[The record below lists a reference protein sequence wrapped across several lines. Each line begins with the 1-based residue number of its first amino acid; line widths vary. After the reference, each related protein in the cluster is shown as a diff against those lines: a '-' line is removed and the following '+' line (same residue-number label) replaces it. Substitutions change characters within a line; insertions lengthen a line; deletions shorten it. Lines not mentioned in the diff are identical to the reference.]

1 MKKLLYTFL
10 AMSIIFSA
18 CEEEVVTP
26 TNNTGN
32 NSTQTYVPDDNFE
45 QSLINLGY
53 DNVLDNY
60 VITSGIDTVTF
71 LDVNY
76 QNISDL
82 TGIEDFTDL
91 IGLRCE
97 SNQLTSLDVSQ
108 NTVLTGLECR
118 DNQLTSLDVSQNTAF
133 IGIDCQN
140 NQITSL
146 NLSNMLLLENLFAE
160 NNKITS
166 LDASYNTNLI
176 RLAIENNELTNLDIK
191 NGNNYNIISI
201 SMGSNPNLTCI
212 NVDDAAWSTANSNI
226 DCWQTNID
234 PQHYFSE
241 FCP

>member
-1 MKKLLYTFL
+1 MKKLLSTLL
-10 AMSIIFSA
+10 AVSIIFSA
-18 CEEEVVTP
+18 CEEEVVAP

-45 QSLINLGY
+45 QLLINLGY

-71 LDVNY
+71 LDVSY
-76 QNISDL
+76 QNIYDL
-82 TGIEDFTDL
+82 TGIEDFTAL
-91 IGLRCE
+91 
-97 SNQLTSLDVSQ
+97 S
-108 NTVLTGLECR
+108 GLECR
-118 DNQLTSLDVSQNTAF
+118 DNQLTNLDVSQNTAL

-146 NLSNMLLLENLFAE
+146 NVSNMLLLKNIFAE

-191 NGNNYNIISI
+191 NGNNYNIVSI

-212 NVDDAAWSTANSNI
+212 NVDDAAWSTVNSNI
-226 DCWQTNID
+226 SYNLWSNID